1 MKLRSSRRPPG
12 TPHPNVQHQSVQPPT
27 ATPDR
32 LVLDIEKVVAGGLGL
47 ARHAG
52 GVVLVRG
59 ALGGEQVEV
68 QVRAARGVRQ
78 GRLLRVLRP
87 SPDRVEAP
95 ELPTADLAHASYPA
109 QLAIKR
115 ELVQEALSRIAR
127 LDITKLEHGVA
138 ETVAS
143 PRQWRYRNGAQYL
156 ITPGGLAY
164 RERSGPGLWRLGG
177 PDPLLMEAVQAVMA
191 RLDPALLDP
200 AQEIAFRGS
209 RLSGEVVATLIGPGE
224 PRQYLRA
231 SDHLLDTGV
240 VGVSLASPAT
250 QPAGRRFSAG
260 VKLIAGEGTT
270 LEQLGDVQV
279 GLSASGFA
287 QINPE
292 AAGLA
297 YRLAAQLAG
306 SGERATDL
314 YGGSGAIGRH
324 LARSFT
330 QVLVLD
336 SAAEALKRGQR
347 DVQRSGERNVVF
359 RRTDADVGVGPP
371 LPDADVMVVDP
382 PRAGLSPEARQA
394 VSATSARTL
403 IYVSCDPATWARDVG
418 DLVQRGWQLGE
429 VVPHDFYPQTSH
441 VEVVSRLTRR

>member
-1 MKLRSSRRPPG
+1 M
-12 TPHPNVQHQSVQPPT
+12 
-27 ATPDR
+27 
-32 LVLDIEKVVAGGLGL
+32 AGGLGL

-59 ALGGEQVEV
+59 ALGGEQVEA
-68 QVRAARGVRQ
+68 QVRTARGVRQ
-78 GRLLRVLRP
+78 GRLIRVLKP

-95 ELPTADLAHASYPA
+95 GLPTADLAHASYPA
-109 QLAIKR
+109 QLRIKR
-115 ELVQEALSRIAR
+115 ELVEEALARIA
-127 LDITKLEHGVA
+127 KLEHPVA

-143 PRQWRYRNGAQYL
+143 PRQWGYRNGAQYL
-156 ITPGGLAY
+156 ITPSGLAY
-164 RERSGPGLWRLGG
+164 RERSGPGIWRLSG
-177 PDPLLMEAVQAVMA
+177 PDPLIMDAVQAVMA
-191 RLDPALLDP
+191 RLDPQFLDP

-209 RLSGEVVATLIGPGE
+209 RLSGEVVVTLIGPGE

-231 SDHLLDTGV
+231 SDRLLDAGV

-260 VKLIAGEGTT
+260 VKLIAGEGVT
-270 LEQLGDVQV
+270 LEQLGDVRV

-287 QINPE
+287 QVNPE

-324 LARSFT
+324 LARTFT
-330 QVLVLD
+330 QVVVLD
-336 SAAEALKRGQR
+336 TATEALKRGQR

-359 RRTDADVGVGPP
+359 RRTDADFAPGDS
-371 LPDADVMVVDP
+371 LPDADVIVVDP
-382 PRAGLSPEARQA
+382 PRAGLSPEARHA
-394 VSATSARTL
+394 IDANAARTL
-403 IYVSCDPATWARDVG
+403 VYVSCDPATWARDVG
-418 DLVQRGWQLGE
+418 DLVNRGWQLGE

-441 VEVVSRLTRR
+441 VEVISRLTRR